1 MTQLTENEIES
12 IENKLR
18 ERQQDLLEEVRNEL
32 DERENQYLAA
42 MMGNDP
48 GDSCDFSLA
57 DVLVDLNIVRV
68 DRQINELREIES
80 KLAQTKKG
88 NMNECIEC
96 GKEIGLQRL
105 LAYPT
110 AMRCMSCQ
118 ERREQMYAYEGHS
131 SL

>member
-1 MTQLTENEIES
+1 MTQLTQYEIES

-18 ERQQDLLEEVRNEL
+18 ERQQELLEEVRNEL

-42 MMGNDP
+42 VMGGDP
-48 GDSCDFSLA
+48 GDNCDVSLA
-57 DVLVDLNIVRV
+57 DLLADLNIVRV

-80 KLAQTKKG
+80 KLVQTKKG
-88 NMNECIEC
+88 NMNECADC
-96 GKEIGLQRL
+96 GKEIGIYRL

-110 AMRCMSCQ
+110 AMRCVSCQ
-118 ERREQMYAYEGHS
+118 ERREQMYAHEGHS